1 MTRSTCLLFAL
12 TLVAACGKKEAPK
25 AETPATPA
33 PTVQA
38 PAPAAE
44 PSGTIEV
51 GRAIGSD
58 KRVMA
63 ALETFAPKDTI
74 YASVASSN
82 VPAGEKLVA
91 TWTHESGQTV
101 KVDTADAAGQSEFHI
116 TKKTPWPTGKYKV
129 AVATTGGK
137 SLGEK
142 EFTVA
147 KK

>member
-1 MTRSTCLLFAL
+1 MLAAL
-12 TLVAACGKKEAPK
+12 MLVAACGKKDAPKTEAP
-25 AETPATPA
+25 TTPA
-33 PTVQA
+33 PTTAQA
-38 PAPAAE
+38 PAPE

-91 TWTHESGQTV
+91 TWTHESGQAV
-101 KVDTADAAGQSEFHI
+101 KVDTADAAGQTEFHI

-137 SLGEK
+137 ALGEK
-142 EFTVA
+142 EFAVA